1 VTGGPLS
8 YDAAG
13 NVINDGSHNYTYDAA
28 NQLTQVDGGS
38 TASYVYDGSGRR
50 VVKTADGTT
59 VQYIYDLSGRVL
71 TEESSAGQWNRGE
84 VYAGGQH
91 LVTYRHDKTYFIA
104 ADALGTE
111 RIRST
116 LDHTS
121 YESCMNLPFG
131 DGLTCTGTAVGE
143 VSPLH
148 FTGKERDA
156 EDTVSGNDYF
166 GARFYASNF
175 GRFMSPDPSGGHLMN
190 PQSLNR
196 YAYVHNS
203 PLNMID
209 PTGLD
214 CVYLNG
220 GGTSTETVLRGD
232 CISDTDNG
240 VFVAGRV
247 DVGEGAILNS
257 GTDTLSF
264 AYTPSGTNSSVTY
277 NGEAPDPTAASYFS
291 PNFNSDVPLN
301 PFAQGVSSQL
311 NAMPIAK
318 FVHRLRG
325 VRCDRSRGRCICTS
339 PSRCCSNVRFDW
351 RADRFGPEKLATRWR
366 FPGELFAGTNS
377 GDARGA
383 FGIYREQLG

>member
-1 VTGGPLS
+1 
-8 YDAAG
+8 
-13 NVINDGSHNYTYDAA
+13 
-28 NQLTQVDGGS
+28 
-38 TASYVYDGSGRR
+38 
-50 VVKTADGTT
+50 VV
-59 VQYIYDLSGRVL
+59 S
-71 TEESSAGQWNRGE
+71 EESSAGQWNRGE

-91 LVTYRHDKTYFIA
+91 LVTYNHKVTYFIA

-318 FVHRLRG
+318 FVGTVYAASVVTG
-325 VRCDRSRGRCICTS
+325 VAAGASAPHLVGVARTS
-339 PSRCCSNVRFDW
+339 ASIGEQIALDPKNLQLVGDFLANYSPGPIPATLGGLSGFIVSNWDNLVQASQEIKDSI
-351 RADRFGPEKLATRWR
+351 PH
-366 FPGELFAGTNS
+366 
-377 GDARGA
+377 
-383 FGIYREQLG
+383 